1 MRSDCQIQIEIIPPL
16 LCPMIRL
23 SWFVGNERIRP
34 RNVGQVST
42 DFSLRSQTFFNDMG
56 TSISPPLVGGS
67 SGTNP
72 FNTRSISYSEI
83 ERMSSEAW
91 NEPVETE
98 QYEDVKI
105 QLKLP
110 PQFGKEAQVLCVTES
125 HDIPGEFTMEF
136 HVVDAN
142 FGKISLWL
150 EASESVQ

>member
-1 MRSDCQIQIEIIPPL
+1 
-16 LCPMIRL
+16 
-23 SWFVGNERIRP
+23 
-34 RNVGQVST
+34 
-42 DFSLRSQTFFNDMG
+42 
-56 TSISPPLVGGS
+56 
-67 SGTNP
+67 
-72 FNTRSISYSEI
+72 
-83 ERMSSEAW
+83 MSSEAW

-98 QYEDVKI
+98 QYEDVEI

-110 PQFGKEAQVLCVTES
+110 PQFRKEAQVLCVTES